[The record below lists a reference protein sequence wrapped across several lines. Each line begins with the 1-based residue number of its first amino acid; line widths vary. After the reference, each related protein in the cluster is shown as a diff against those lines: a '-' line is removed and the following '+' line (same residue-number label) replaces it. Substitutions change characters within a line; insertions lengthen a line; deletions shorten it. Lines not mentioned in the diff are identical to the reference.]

1 MNMTVLIAQNII
13 TDFDKNFDSHR
24 FIREL
29 LKNYPSVYAKLLLKY
44 NDVGR
49 ANAEIA
55 NFLRNHAVEIGIT
68 ELPEQS
74 LSVDLFLVNTLNA
87 SWQKK

>member
-1 MNMTVLIAQNII
+1 MTVLIAQNII

-24 FIREL
+24 FIRGL
-29 LKNYPSVYAKLLLKY
+29 LKNYPSVYAKLLLKH

-74 LSVDLFLVNTLNA
+74 LSVDLFLVKTLNA